1 MPELKVSAEQKMSL
15 FRHLANDARGG
26 GDLGIKNICVYSSSS
41 NELDKKYYETAKEL
55 GVLMAQEGFNLVYG
69 GGNLGMMGVLAQAV
83 KDFGAKVFGVL
94 PEKLYQ
100 IGVGDIGCD
109 ELHIT
114 KCMRTRKEKLDNL
127 SDAVIALAG
136 GFGTLE
142 ELSEMIVQKQLGYS
156 DKAIVILNTDGF
168 YDNLLQ
174 FFDKIISEKFA
185 AEEMRAAYYVAKTPQ
200 ETINYLK
207 NYKPQFFNIQ
217 TKINLKERA
226 I

>member
-1 MPELKVSAEQKMSL
+1 LS
-15 FRHLANDARGG
+15 NN
-26 GDLGIKNICVYSSSS
+26 IKNVCVYTSSS

-55 GVLMAQEGFNLVYG
+55 GVLMAQNGFNLVYG

-94 PEKLYQ
+94 PEKLHQ
-100 IGVGDIGCD
+100 LGVGDVGCD

-114 KCMRTRKEKLDNL
+114 KSMRTRKEKLDNI
-127 SDAVIALAG
+127 SDAAIALAG

-168 YDNLLQ
+168 YDNLLK
-174 FFDKIISEKFA
+174 FFDEIISKNFA
-185 AEEMRAAYYVAKTPQ
+185 REEMLASYYVAKTPQ
-200 ETINYLK
+200 EAINYLK
-207 NYKPQFFNIQ
+207 NYQSVYFDAH
-217 TKINLKERA
+217 LKVQSKS
-226 I
+226 